1 MMRDA
6 IVLIAIVL
14 IGLMLVGPS
23 LMAGFSDLMEDLS
36 DWVKYGWDFED
47 GISDDTGNGDGD
59 DTGQDGNGENQT
71 ENQNSEGQLCMG
83 VTVQFKDGTQ
93 HTVGPEEIVFTLF
106 PMTIYFEGKEVSSIW
121 WHCNVLVDW
130 IGDIT
135 SFKVTGNMKV
145 TTEGITLRSENIL
158 KSYTSVDLPKNQW
171 FEVWKFGLDAL
182 DIEFSLGSGDYTL
195 LGETTLQA
203 EVIFSDAH
211 TESSEATGSANLP
224 IFIEEGTL
232 TVFSVEIQPQILNP

>member
-23 LMAGFSDLMEDLS
+23 LMGGFSDLMDNLS
-36 DWVKYGWDFED
+36 DWVKYGWED
-47 GISDDTGNGDGD
+47 LENGSSDGNGNGDGN
-59 DTGQDGNGENQT
+59 GEDGNGDTTT
-71 ENQNSEGQLCMG
+71 EPQDSEGQLCMG

-93 HTVGPEEIVFTLF
+93 HTVGPEEMVFTLF
-106 PMTIYFEGKEVSSIW
+106 PMTIYFEGKEVSAIW

-130 IGDIT
+130 VGDIT

-145 TTEGITLRSENIL
+145 TSEGITLRSENIL
-158 KSYTSVDLPKNQW
+158 KTYSSSDLPKNEW

-182 DIEFSLGSGDYTL
+182 DIEYSLGSGDYTL

-203 EVIFSDAH
+203 EVIFSDGH
-211 TESSEATGSANLP
+211 KETKEATGTANLP

-232 TVFSVEIQPQILNP
+232 TVFSVEIQPQALNP

>member
-1 MMRDA
+1 MRDA

-23 LMAGFSDLMEDLS
+23 LMSGLGDLGKSLS
-36 DWVKYGWDFED
+36 DWVKYGFEDFED
-47 GISDDTGNGDGD
+47 GVSDDNGNGDD
-59 DTGQDGNGENQT
+59 NADGNGDNQT
-71 ENQNSEGQLCMG
+71 ETQDSEGQLCMG

-93 HTVGPEEIVFTLF
+93 KTVGPEEMVFTLF
-106 PMTIYFEGKEVSSIW
+106 PMTIYFEGKEVSAIW
-121 WHCNVLVDW
+121 WKCMVLVDW
-130 IGDIT
+130 TGDIA

-158 KSYTSVDLPKNQW
+158 KTYSSSDLPKNEW
-171 FEVWKFGLDAL
+171 FEVWQFGLDAL
-182 DIEFSLGSGDYTL
+182 DIEYSLGSGDYTL

-211 TESSEATGSANLP
+211 KEDKEATGTANLP

-232 TVFSVEIQPQILNP
+232 TVFSVEIQPQALNP